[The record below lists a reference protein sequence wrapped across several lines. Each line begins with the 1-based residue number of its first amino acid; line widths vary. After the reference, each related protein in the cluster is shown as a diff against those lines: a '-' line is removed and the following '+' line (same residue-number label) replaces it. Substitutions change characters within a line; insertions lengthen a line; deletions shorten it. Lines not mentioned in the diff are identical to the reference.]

1 MSSPLMFAFA
11 DQEMAMRVIPSSD
24 MSVLIYFTLFCNAI
38 SIMWIIYLLKDI
50 RVGLKAT
57 VQGLDTVSNNHRMMF
72 KRMDEQLDEAK
83 KTNAMNT
90 VLLENSART
99 TTNLALII
107 KEAKETNEILSKL
120 VVKKKPNSTD
130 DH

>member
-1 MSSPLMFAFA
+1 MKL
-11 DQEMAMRVIPSSD
+11 
-24 MSVLIYFTLFCNAI
+24 
-38 SIMWIIYLLKDI
+38 
-50 RVGLKAT
+50 
-57 VQGLDTVSNNHRMMF
+57 
-72 KRMDEQLDEAK
+72 K

-120 VVKKKPNSTD
+120 VVKKKTNSTD

>member
-1 MSSPLMFAFA
+1 MFAFVDEKLA
-11 DQEMAMRVIPSSD
+11 IRVVPSDD

-57 VQGLDTVSNNHRMMF
+57 VQGLDIVSNNHRMMF
-72 KRMDEQLDEAK
+72 ARMAEQLDEAK
-83 KTNAMNT
+83 KTNTMNT

>member
-1 MSSPLMFAFA
+1 MYSLLMFAFA
-11 DQEMAMRVIPSSD
+11 DGNLAIRVVPSDD
-24 MSVLIYFTLFCNAI
+24 MFIFIVIMAI
-38 SIMWIIYLLKDI
+38 SYTIFMICFQHTLNRILRIIRENAPI
-50 RVGLKAT
+50 TPA
-57 VQGLDTVSNNHRMMF
+57 MF
-72 KRMDEQLDEAK
+72 ELIAAQLDEAK

-120 VVKKKPNSTD
+120 TIKKPPN
-130 DH
+130 

>member
-1 MSSPLMFAFA
+1 MSSLLMFAFA
-11 DQEMAMRVIPSSD
+11 DQEMAMRVVPSSN
-24 MSVLIYFTLFCNAI
+24 MTLQIYFIIFCNAI
-38 SIMWIIYLLKDI
+38 SISWIIYLLKDI

-57 VQGLDTVSNNHRMMF
+57 VQGLETVSNNHRMMF
-72 KRMDEQLDEAK
+72 TRMGEQLEEAK
-83 KTNAMNT
+83 KTNSMNT
-90 VLLENSART
+90 ILLENSART

-120 VVKKKPNSTD
+120 VVKKKPNPTD

>member
-1 MSSPLMFAFA
+1 MYSLLMFAFA
-11 DQEMAMRVIPSSD
+11 DEKLAIRVVPSDD

-72 KRMDEQLDEAK
+72 TRMGEQLDEAK

-120 VVKKKPNSTD
+120 TIKKPPN
-130 DH
+130 

>member
-1 MSSPLMFAFA
+1 
-11 DQEMAMRVIPSSD
+11 
-24 MSVLIYFTLFCNAI
+24 
-38 SIMWIIYLLKDI
+38 MWIIYLLKDI

-72 KRMDEQLDEAK
+72 TRMGEQLDEAK

-120 VVKKKPNSTD
+120 TIKKPPN
-130 DH
+130 

>member
-1 MSSPLMFAFA
+1 MSNLLMFAFA

-24 MSVLIYFTLFCNAI
+24 MAVLIYFTLFCNAI

-72 KRMDEQLDEAK
+72 KRMGEQLE
-83 KTNAMNT
+83 
-90 VLLENSART
+90 
-99 TTNLALII
+99 
-107 KEAKETNEILSKL
+107 EAKETNEILSKL
-120 VVKKKPNSTD
+120 VVKKKPNPTD

>member
-1 MSSPLMFAFA
+1 MYSLLMFAFA
-11 DQEMAMRVIPSSD
+11 DEKLAIRVVPSDD
-24 MSVLIYFTLFCNAI
+24 MFIFIVILAI
-38 SIMWIIYLLKDI
+38 SFTIFMMIFQHTLNKILRIIRENAPI
-50 RVGLKAT
+50 TPA
-57 VQGLDTVSNNHRMMF
+57 MF
-72 KRMDEQLDEAK
+72 ELIAAQLDEAK

>member
-1 MSSPLMFAFA
+1 MYSLLMFAFA
-11 DQEMAMRVIPSSD
+11 DEKLAIRVVPSDD

-72 KRMDEQLDEAK
+72 TRMGEQLDEAK
-83 KTNAMNT
+83 KNKCN
-90 VLLENSART
+90 EYRT
-99 TTNLALII
+99 
-107 KEAKETNEILSKL
+107 S
-120 VVKKKPNSTD
+120 
-130 DH
+130 

>member
-1 MSSPLMFAFA
+1 MSSLLMFAFA
-11 DQEMAMRVIPSSD
+11 DEKLAIRVVPSDD

-72 KRMDEQLDEAK
+72 TRMGEQLDEAK
-83 KTNAMNT
+83 KNKCN
-90 VLLENSART
+90 EYRT
-99 TTNLALII
+99 
-107 KEAKETNEILSKL
+107 S
-120 VVKKKPNSTD
+120 
-130 DH
+130 